1 MELRL
6 CYLEPNT
13 PGENPGRSN
22 LVALVKRCLWRG
34 IDLRLAEVTPRDDPD
49 FRVYDVVLISGR
61 GDAGRHFL
69 FRHLPWLR
77 QSSLT
82 EAVEE
87 DVVVLALG
95 GAYQLM
101 GRYHQ
106 GPRRMVEGL
115 GLFDLWTE
123 AGAERLAGPLATMVH
138 LPGIDTYL
146 VGHESHRGR
155 TWLGPRAKAL
165 GRVLTGSGNNG
176 VDGTEGAVYKNL
188 FGSYLLGPLLPKNP
202 EFVDYL
208 FQLALERKYHQE
220 IYLPPMPNLLE
231 DRAHQV
237 LLHRL
242 RLDQPRSSPQ
252 SAL

>member
-13 PGENPGRSN
+13 PGDHPGRSN

-34 IDLRLAEVTPRDDPD
+34 IDLRLAEVTPRDEPD
-49 FRVYDVVLISGR
+49 FRVYDVVLIGGR
-61 GDAGRHFL
+61 GDVDRHFL
-69 FRHLPWLR
+69 SRQLRWLH
-77 QSSLT
+77 QSSLA

-87 DVVVLALG
+87 GVVVLALG

-101 GRYHQ
+101 GRYYQ
-106 GPRRMVEGL
+106 GVRRTVEGL
-115 GLFDLWTE
+115 GLLDLWTE
-123 AGAERLAGPLATMVH
+123 AGEDRLAGALATAVH
-138 LPGIDTYL
+138 LPGLDTYL

-155 TWLGPRAKAL
+155 TWLGPRAKPL
-165 GRVLTGSGNNG
+165 GRVVAGSGNNG

-188 FGSYLLGPLLPKNP
+188 FGSYLQGPFLPKNP
-202 EFVDYL
+202 DFVDYL
-208 FQLALERKYHQE
+208 FQLALERKYRQE
-220 IYLPPMPNLLE
+220 IYLPPIHNLLE

-237 LLHRL
+237 LVRRL
-242 RLDQPRSSPQ
+242 RLDQHRPSPQ